1 MADIEIHLDTTQV
14 AALARDLASA
24 EGAVIPGMVRIMG
37 RAGLAMKTRMQ
48 REASGF
54 KTLPHVPRSITYD
67 VVGTATGVRVDV
79 GPDPAKKQGNLAWI
93 GYDGTSRRG
102 PLYPEPQAILDDQA
116 ETTELYLS
124 ALLDEHLT

>member
-1 MADIEIHLDTTQV
+1 MPDIEIHLDTTQV

-54 KTLPHVPRSITYD
+54 KTLPHV
-67 VVGTATGVRVDV
+67 